1 MSGDGNRLRNESTRV
16 FNLTAETHVFLSHS
30 RIIKIEYHRSYK
42 YWLKWTVPMSIRRS
56 SRLKS
61 THNSPTRDR
70 YNPKPRLRTR
80 RGRSSLKET
89 DSNESKD
96 CDIIDLINKN
106 PNKSH
111 VPEHKTSTEA
121 VGFLSYGLDESNDES
136 DSESSSI
143 ASGPSTLCYDNR
155 EELYCHLCSPC
166 HKLYEKAKRLK
177 EPVKNKLLNNDPES
191 LDCDQWVLLKRW
203 TPGRRPNAKRKLLSH
218 VQLDGIDVPR
228 PKHSSPCSRQHT
240 FLRRNLRQSKLLAK
254 RNRKKRRRSSNS
266 QGPRVFKQQRLQNGQ
281 DAELKDLGETLNSSF
296 SSCSNLQDFS
306 SPETQ
311 SQDRIDETRASAE
324 IQNQER
330 PPKRAEFRKLL
341 AQLQRNS
348 SVIIKET
355 CCQDR

>member
-1 MSGDGNRLRNESTRV
+1 
-16 FNLTAETHVFLSHS
+16 
-30 RIIKIEYHRSYK
+30 
-42 YWLKWTVPMSIRRS
+42 MSIRRS

-61 THNSPTRDR
+61 TQNSPTRDR
-70 YNPKPRLRTR
+70 YNAKPRLRTR

-177 EPVKNKLLNNDPES
+177 EPVKNKLLNNGLFIYCILILRSKIWSKKLWERIKK
-191 LDCDQWVLLKRW
+191 LLLKIK
-203 TPGRRPNAKRKLLSH
+203 G
-218 VQLDGIDVPR
+218 
-228 PKHSSPCSRQHT
+228 
-240 FLRRNLRQSKLLAK
+240 
-254 RNRKKRRRSSNS
+254 
-266 QGPRVFKQQRLQNGQ
+266 
-281 DAELKDLGETLNSSF
+281 
-296 SSCSNLQDFS
+296 
-306 SPETQ
+306 
-311 SQDRIDETRASAE
+311 
-324 IQNQER
+324 
-330 PPKRAEFRKLL
+330 
-341 AQLQRNS
+341 QLQ
-348 SVIIKET
+348 
-355 CCQDR
+355 